1 MKFLA
6 TDISGIVIT
15 QVFPDEFHLNTLD
28 QLLSAISQLNPHVNI
43 KAIVI
48 GLMDRLASYAARES
62 ELEPSEDREK
72 NEQEATLR
80 LLEKLK
86 IAKEKKPE
94 TKAVD
99 DAPKEVNGEHANGDK
114 PVDLPENNAL
124 QEPNEETKPPSEP
137 VSQAVDSTE
146 QTSSKKKRGIPD
158 NVKLYEIFYDQVTNL
173 VNAQRLHIQDTIAL
187 LVSLTN
193 LALFV
198 SLALTWL
205 SKS

>member
-1 MKFLA
+1 M
-6 TDISGIVIT
+6 IT

-48 GLMDRLASYAARES
+48 GLMDRLSSYAARES
-62 ELEPSEDREK
+62 ELEPLEDREK
-72 NEQEATLR
+72 NEQEATVR

-86 IAKEKKPE
+86 IAREKKPE
-94 TKAVD
+94 TKAVEN
-99 DAPKEVNGEHANGDK
+99 ANKGVNGEHANGDK
-114 PVDLPENNAL
+114 AADLPENDVPK
-124 QEPNEETKPPSEP
+124 EPNRETEPPSETTNEP
-137 VSQAVDSTE
+137 VDAAE
-146 QTSSKKKRGIPD
+146 QTLSRKKRGIPD

-198 SLALTWL
+198 SSAPT
-205 SKS
+205 

>member
-1 MKFLA
+1 M
-6 TDISGIVIT
+6 IT

>member
-1 MKFLA
+1 M
-6 TDISGIVIT
+6 IT

-48 GLMDRLASYAARES
+48 GLMDRLSSYAARES
-62 ELEPSEDREK
+62 EQEPSEDREK

-94 TKAVD
+94 AKAVD
-99 DAPKEVNGEHANGDK
+99 DATKEVNGEHANGDK
-114 PVDLPENNAL
+114 PVDSPETHAR
-124 QEPNEETKPPSEP
+124 QEPNEETKPSEP
-137 VSQAVDSTE
+137 TNQAVDATE
-146 QTSSKKKRGIPD
+146 QTSSNKKRGIPD

-187 LVSLTN
+187 LVSLIN

-198 SLALTWL
+198 SLALRWL
-205 SKS
+205 SIS